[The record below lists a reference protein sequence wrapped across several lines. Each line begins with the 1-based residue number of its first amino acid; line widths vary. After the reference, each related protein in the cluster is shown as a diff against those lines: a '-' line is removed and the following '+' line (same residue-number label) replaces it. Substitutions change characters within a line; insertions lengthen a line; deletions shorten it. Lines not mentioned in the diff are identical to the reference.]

1 VNIRFLNPARHL
13 VGRLFLWFWLTAL
26 ATAGLAVWISKLTE
40 DNIEI
45 TSVSPRH
52 SQLLAELVH
61 RLEREAGPNIEP
73 STELP
78 RRLTRLS
85 RKLPVRLI
93 AVATT
98 TGNIIRADKPL
109 LPRGAEKHLL
119 SVIRQTSPIVIKQRN
134 FSLIGPQPF
143 IYQSQPYALF
153 LVERGPPVKPQ
164 NLLVGLIAIGVVVSM
179 LLSYWF
185 ARTLVKPIQQLR
197 QASKNL
203 ANGDWQARAWE
214 PSKRADELGVLARD
228 FNYMAAQLETLWRG
242 QKRLLG
248 DISHELRSPLTRLQM
263 ALGLAHQQNL
273 SIPTLERIER
283 EANRMEV
290 LISQLLSITRA
301 EAAPAQAVPVTVE
314 ALLGQLCQDAQFE
327 SEANGKS
334 LECSA
339 LPPQEVSADAPLL
352 CSAVENVLRN
362 AIRYA
367 HSCIWMS
374 VEVQSHYWQIVIEED
389 GPGLSEEEQEQIFT
403 PFYRASLAR
412 DRDSGGAG
420 LGLAIARAA
429 VMAHRGTITARSS
442 LRGGL
447 KVILYFPLTDQVDN

>member
-1 VNIRFLNPARHL
+1 MNIRFLNPARHL

-26 ATAGLAVWISKLTE
+26 ATAGLAVWVSKLTE

-45 TSVSPRH
+45 TPVSPRY
-52 SQLLAELVH
+52 SQLLAQLVN
-61 RLEREAGPNIEP
+61 RLEREAGPSSEP
-73 STELP
+73 SIELQ
-78 RRLTRLS
+78 RRLSRLS
-85 RKLPVRLI
+85 RKLPLRLI
-93 AVATT
+93 AVGTQ
-98 TGNIIRADKPL
+98 TGNVIRADKSM
-109 LPRGAEKHLL
+109 LPRGAEKHLH
-119 SVIRQTSPIVIKQRN
+119 SVIRHTSPIVIKQHN
-134 FSLIGPQPF
+134 FALIGPQAF
-143 IYQSQPYALF
+143 IYQRQPYALF
-153 LVERGPPVKPQ
+153 LTQREPPAKPR
-164 NLLVGLIAIGVVVSM
+164 NLLVGLIVIGVVVSM

-197 QASKNL
+197 QASKKL

-214 PSKRADELGVLARD
+214 PSKRADELGALARD
-228 FNYMAAQLETLWRG
+228 FNEMAAQLETSWRG

-263 ALGLAHQQNL
+263 ALGLAHQQHV
-273 SIPTLERIER
+273 SAPTLARIER
-283 EANRMEV
+283 EANNMEA

-301 EAAPAQAVPVTVE
+301 EAAPAKMVTVTVE
-314 ALLGQLCQDAQFE
+314 ALLGQLGQDAQFE
-327 SEANGKS
+327 AEASGKS
-334 LECSA
+334 LEYSK
-339 LPPQEVSADAPLL
+339 LPSQEVAADGPLL

-367 HSCIWMS
+367 HSCIWMRI
-374 VEVQSHYWQIVIEED
+374 EMQPDYWQIVIEDD
-389 GPGLSEEEQEQIFT
+389 GQGLSEAQYEQIFT

-420 LGLAIARAA
+420 LGLAIAKAA
-429 VMAHRGTITARSS
+429 VIAHRGTITAGSS